1 MKDIFGILLMFAGA
15 ASGLLFQDPVVWRF
29 TESNQCYVAL
39 GQRLHL
45 PMPLEEKLELKII
58 DKTSTPRL
66 IIRYRKIQS
75 NPPKPNPPRWQFVN
89 ESKTMILTSA
99 ERNDSGTY
107 TLDTFDANGNKKDN
121 YTLQLNTEAE
131 VSSVKLSYSCLSPG
145 VMKVYCSADGD
156 NLRFNWT
163 SDLNT
168 LPQLENGNSALI
180 LNKDHHGNVTCRVEN
195 HVSYNNN
202 TTELHP
208 CPEST
213 TSASATVT
221 SQTSPASSLGMNS
234 TVSQTNS
241 SNLIVTTSATSSSN
255 SSVVLKLTLIIL
267 SSVCVLLIMIS
278 ILAFYIYKKRQ
289 GQKNKEAP
297 SQDDRELVYAQVT
310 HLPTDRTETR
320 PRMSQAQDDD
330 VEYAMV
336 VTRTSKRKQ
345 KKKEDEVQYGELVF
359 NTPEKN
365 KPKVQDDCVYSQVQ
379 NSR

>member
-1 MKDIFGILLMFAGA
+1 
-15 ASGLLFQDPVVWRF
+15 
-29 TESNQCYVAL
+29 
-39 GQRLHL
+39 
-45 PMPLEEKLELKII
+45 
-58 DKTSTPRL
+58 
-66 IIRYRKIQS
+66 
-75 NPPKPNPPRWQFVN
+75 
-89 ESKTMILTSA
+89 
-99 ERNDSGTY
+99 
-107 TLDTFDANGNKKDN
+107 
-121 YTLQLNTEAE
+121 
-131 VSSVKLSYSCLSPG
+131 
-145 VMKVYCSADGD
+145 MKVYCSADGD

-168 LPQLENGNSALI
+168 LPQLENGNSTLT
-180 LNKDHHGNVTCRVEN
+180 LNKDHGNVTCRVEN

-202 TTELHP
+202 TIELHP

-221 SQTSPASSLGMNS
+221 SLRLPTLGFGTNS

-241 SNLIVTTSATSSSN
+241 SNTTSPTSHN
-255 SSVVLKLTLIIL
+255 YSSVVLKLTLIIL

-297 SQDDRELVYAQVT
+297 SQDGRELVYAQVT

-320 PRMSQAQDDD
+320 PRISQAQDDD

-336 VTRTSKRKQ
+336 VTRTNKRKQ

-359 NTPEKN
+359 NTPAKN

-379 NSR
+379 HSR